1 MNINEQPEIPYQ
13 TLTYIIATINY
24 GGRVTDDKDDL
35 CITALLNRYFNP
47 DVFKAN
53 YEFAPG
59 GVYLSPQE
67 LGLDAIKELVKN
79 LPYEDDP
86 EVFGL
91 HPNAQI
97 SYNNKIVSNFIET
110 LTLC

>member
-47 DVFKAN
+47 DVFNQN
-53 YEFAPG
+53 YEFVPG
-59 GVYLSPQE
+59 GIYISPKDCS
-67 LGLDAIKELVKN
+67 LDVLKNLVKD
-79 LPYEDDP
+79 LPTEDDP
-86 EVFGL
+86 EIFGL
-91 HPNAQI
+91 HPNA
-97 SYNNKIVSNFIET
+97 
-110 LTLC
+110 